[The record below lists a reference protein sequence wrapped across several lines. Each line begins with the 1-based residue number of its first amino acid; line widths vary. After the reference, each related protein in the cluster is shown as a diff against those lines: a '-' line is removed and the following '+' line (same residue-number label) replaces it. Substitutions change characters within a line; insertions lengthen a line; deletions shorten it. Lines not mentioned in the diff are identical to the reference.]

1 MKVLVT
7 GATGFIG
14 THLVRKLKARGDD
27 VRCLVR
33 ATSNTTSLE
42 KMGVE
47 LAAGDITHY
56 ESVLDAAQGVD
67 IVYHGAALVEVGA
80 AGRSEYYLL
89 NVEGVRNI
97 LKACEAAGV
106 KRLAHISTQSV
117 AFDFS
122 PKHHADETEPFPR
135 TYKDFYSETKALG
148 ETEVLNAAREGRV
161 SAVAIRPT
169 WVWGPGDTTIL
180 PIMARMGSRKQLV
193 LVGGGRAETSTSY
206 VENVCDCLILAAQHE
221 EVSGETF
228 LVTDDE
234 RITARE
240 FICSMAD
247 AAGFARPKLSVPYG
261 VAYASAA
268 VFEKLHALS
277 GSRKPPLMT
286 RYAIALTGRNL
297 TYSCEKAKR
306 LLGYAPA
313 VNVEEGMRR
322 LAAWVE
328 DIGGLKA
335 LTALV

>member
-14 THLVRKLKARGDD
+14 KHLVRKLTGQGDN

-33 ATSNTTSLE
+33 ATSNIAPLQ

-47 LAAGDITHY
+47 FATGDITHY

-67 IVYHGAALVEVGA
+67 LIYHGAALVEVGA

-106 KRLAHISTQSV
+106 KRLIHISTQSV

-122 PKHHADETEPFPR
+122 PKHNAGETEPFPR
-135 TYKDFYSETKALG
+135 KYRDFYSETKALG
-148 ETEVLNAAREGRV
+148 ETEVLNAAKEGRV

-180 PIMARMGSRKQLV
+180 PIMAKMARRKQLV
-193 LVGGGRAETSTSY
+193 LVGGGRAEASTSY
-206 VENVCDCLILAAQHE
+206 VENVCDSLILAAKHE
-221 EVSGETF
+221 EISGEVF

-240 FICSMAD
+240 FICGMAD
-247 AAGFARPKLSVPYG
+247 AAGFARPRLSVPYG
-261 VAYASAA
+261 VAYVSAA

-277 GSRKPPLMT
+277 GSKKPPLMT

-306 LLGYAPA
+306 MLGYEPA
-313 VNVEEGMRR
+313 VNVQEGMRR

>member
-1 MKVLVT
+1 VKVLVT

-14 THLVRKLKARGDD
+14 KHLVRKLTAQGDE

-33 ATSNTTSLE
+33 KTSNTVALE
-42 KMGVE
+42 ELGVE
-47 LAAGDITHY
+47 LAAGDIALY
-56 ESVLDAAQGVD
+56 ETVLDAAQGVD
-67 IVYHGAALVEVGA
+67 IVYHGAALVEVGTA
-80 AGRSEYYLL
+80 PRTQYYLL
-89 NVEGVRNI
+89 NVEGVRNM
-97 LKACEAAGV
+97 LKACETAGV
-106 KRLAHISTQSV
+106 KRLVHISTQSV

-122 PKHHADETEPFPR
+122 NKYNADETERFPAK
-135 TYKDFYSETKALG
+135 YKDFYSETKALG
-148 ETEVLNAAREGRV
+148 ETEVLRAAREGRV

-180 PIMARMGSRKQLV
+180 PIMAKMGTRKQLV
-193 LVGGGRAETSTSY
+193 LVGGGRTEISTSY
-206 VENVCDCLILAAQHE
+206 VENVCDSLLLAAQHE
-221 EVSGETF
+221 EISGEAF

-240 FICSMAD
+240 FIHGLAD

-277 GSRKPPLMT
+277 GSKNPPLMT

-297 TYSCEKAKR
+297 TYTCEKAKR
-306 LLGYAPA
+306 MLGYAPA
-313 VNVEEGMRR
+313 VNVEDGMRR

-328 DIGGLKA
+328 EIGGLEA
-335 LTALV
+335 LTAFV